1 MIYVK
6 NFMNTM
12 SLTLALKH
20 EYKIAQQY
28 IKS

>member
-12 SLTLALKH
+12 SLTLALKY